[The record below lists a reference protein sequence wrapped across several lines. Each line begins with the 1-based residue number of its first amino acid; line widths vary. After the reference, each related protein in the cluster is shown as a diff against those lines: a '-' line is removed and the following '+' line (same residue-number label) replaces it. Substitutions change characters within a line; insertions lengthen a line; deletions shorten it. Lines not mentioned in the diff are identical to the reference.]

1 MAFRDNNLRKKLGMS
16 MLLSQDTGVTGG
28 GEATGIDNKNGSDNG
43 LTENSEGN
51 KSFDE
56 ILQDE
61 NLKSEFDKRIS
72 EVLESE
78 KAKWET
84 EKATELTEAEKLAK
98 MNEEEREKYEFD
110 KRKREFEV
118 KEKEFAIKELKL
130 QAKEILIQ
138 EEMNAEL
145 IDILNFSDA
154 ETCKKHI
161 SLIKK
166 VINLEAKKI
175 ADIEIKERLGA
186 SAWIPGGTGSAGASK
201 SLVEQ
206 LAEELNNSDKAEGPN
221 PWA

>member
-1 MAFRDNNLRKKLGMS
+1 MTFRDNNLRKKLGMS
-16 MLLSQDTGVTGG
+16 MLLSPDTGVGG
-28 GEATGIDNKNGSDNG
+28 ATGIDNKNDSDNG

-61 NLKSEFDKRIS
+61 NFKSEFDKRIAK
-72 EVLESE
+72 VLESE

-110 KRKREFEV
+110 KRKMEFEA

-145 IDILNFSDA
+145 IDVLNFSDA

-175 ADIEIKERLGA
+175 ADIEIKERLGE
-186 SAWIPGGTGSAGASK
+186 SSWVPGGGGNFASNFGSEAAKRRNGK
-201 SLVEQ
+201 S
-206 LAEELNNSDKAEGPN
+206 ELIKPEG
-221 PWA
+221 W